1 MNNQFFRNPFSR
13 AAFRAGDRSGNQNN
27 EQMKR
32 VDATLLRSVFAIV
45 LGLVLI
51 LWPGDAINYLVI
63 VIGVLFIVPGVVS
76 LIGYFRSKSKDVGLA
91 PNFPIEAAGSVLFGL
106 WLVSMPAF
114 FVNILM
120 YVLGVLLILAG
131 IQQIV
136 SLTSARKWTSV
147 PVAFYIFPVLIL
159 ICGVVILAR
168 PFAVATSA
176 FMFLG
181 IVSLVYGAGELFGWY
196 RFGRSKPLSE

>member
-1 MNNQFFRNPFSR
+1 MI
-13 AAFRAGDRSGNQNN
+13 RSI
-27 EQMKR
+27 
-32 VDATLLRSVFAIV
+32 LAIV

-51 LWPGDAINYLVI
+51 LWPANAINYLVI

-76 LIGYFRSKSKDVGLA
+76 LVGYFSAKSKNADLS
-91 PNFPIEAAGSVLFGL
+91 PNFPLEAAGSVLFGL
-106 WLVSMPAF
+106 WLVSMPSF

-136 SLTSARKWTSV
+136 SLTSARKWATIS
-147 PVAFYIFPVLIL
+147 ALFYIFPALIL
-159 ICGVVILAR
+159 ICGVIILVK

-181 IVSLVYGAGELFGWY
+181 VVSLVYGAGELFGWY
-196 RFGRSKPLSE
+196 RFGRSKPLP